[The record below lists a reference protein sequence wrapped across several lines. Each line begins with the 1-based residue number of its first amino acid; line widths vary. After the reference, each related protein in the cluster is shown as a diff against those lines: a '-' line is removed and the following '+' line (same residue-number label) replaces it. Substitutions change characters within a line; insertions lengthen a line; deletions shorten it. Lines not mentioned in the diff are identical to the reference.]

1 MTQSNSTRTSS
12 EPSGKFSSPEEVVEA
27 RHLSR
32 RRTAGPCCSSGATS
46 WDARGKHGDVHTK
59 PDLATRLARA
69 LSFLDT
75 ETGEHEVTHNQGL
88 YTSVRDAGKDQER

>member
-1 MTQSNSTRTSS
+1 MTQSSSTRTSS

-27 RHLSR
+27 RHLSPDER
-32 RRTAGPCCSSGATS
+32 RSLLQHWRDQV
-46 WDARGKHGDVHTK
+46 DARGKHGDVHEA
-59 PDLATRLARA
+59 DLTIRLARA